1 MEIDMADTSFQIEDR
16 LYATSLLSRMGM
28 KRPRSSDRKMVSAD
42 KVQRCWRTSLR
53 RSVLLSA
60 ALLSLSFL
68 EQTTAFAPMIAS
80 KVPSTL
86 LQSSLSWN
94 DPQFLSITTMD
105 RPPTW
110 KTTASDTTMN
120 TQRRPVSATLK
131 QWKHRLVT
139 KEDPFHSHKITG
151 MLFVLS
157 SLGLTWYAVQDWIQN
172 GWTVPLSVHGTP
184 FVGLLVT
191 LIVSTIAQ
199 SFSSIHLACHHRQ
212 GQPAVRNTF
221 LCNAAVA
228 VLGSVSALWASTWY
242 PDAWNGL
249 PSKAFYFILDGIGLI
264 GMADNLFRLKE
275 LIGSRQT
282 KSADRYDVD
291 GMNCWQYW
299 KDTFV
304 YMMPILIGAP
314 FFLGIGWQFG
324 IQHDRT
330 FYLQL
335 LVQDGT
341 FPHLQS
347 GAVYSMIMVAM
358 GASYSSLVVTLRD
371 KKLISKTAEGLSLT
385 GILVALV
392 WSLYQALRDPG
403 VIVALLGM

>member
-1 MEIDMADTSFQIEDR
+1 
-16 LYATSLLSRMGM
+16 
-28 KRPRSSDRKMVSAD
+28 MVSAD
-42 KVQRCWRTSLR
+42 GVQGCWRTSLG
-53 RSVLLSA
+53 RSVLLPA
-60 ALLSLSFL
+60 TLLSLSFL
-68 EQTTAFAPMIAS
+68 EQSTAFAPTIAS

-86 LQSSLSWN
+86 LQSSLSWS
-94 DPQFLSITTMD
+94 DPQFPSIRMMD
-105 RPPTW
+105 RPPIW
-110 KTTASDTTMN
+110 KTTASHPEAADTTVYIK
-120 TQRRPVSATLK
+120 RRTVTATLK
-131 QWKHRLVT
+131 HWKHRLVT

-151 MLFVLS
+151 MSFVLS
-157 SLGLTWYAVQDWIQN
+157 SLGLTWYAIQDWMQN
-172 GWTVPLSVHGTP
+172 GWTAPLSVHGTP

-191 LIVSTIAQ
+191 LIVSTVAQ

-249 PSKAFYFILDGIGLI
+249 PSKAFYLILDGIGLI

-282 KSADRYDVD
+282 TSADRYDVD
-291 GMNCWQYW
+291 GMNRWQYW
-299 KDTFV
+299 KDAFV